1 MKKRSNGQSLIE
13 VVIGITIGTL
23 ILGTAAGAI
32 LLTLRTGSQ
41 SKSFQAA
48 SILSQALLD
57 SVTSVAEKSWHDIYN
72 LSPKGLSAKYYLS
85 SSSGVFVSLS
95 DVEEVTAD
103 GAAYMRYFTV
113 ENVLR
118 DAGDNIVDVGGAEDP
133 STQKITAVTE
143 WVQVGG
149 IVDVKMVKYL
159 TRSQNSVFR
168 QSDWSGGNGQTGA
181 ISDVNNK
188 FDSASNID
196 FTSAPGSIKIQGY

>member
-57 SVTSVAEKSWHDIYN
+57 GVTSVSEKSWHGIYN
-72 LSPKGLSAKYYLS
+72 LSPKGPSTQYYLI
-85 SSSGVFVSLS
+85 SSGGILETASG
-95 DVEEVTAD
+95 VEEVMTD
-103 GAAYMRYFTV
+103 GSAYTRYFTV

-118 DAGDNIVDVGGAEDP
+118 DAGDNIVDTGGAEDP

-159 TRSQNSVFR
+159 TRSQNLVFR
-168 QSDWSGGNGQTGA
+168 QTDWSGGAGQAGA

-188 FDSASNID
+188 FDSSTNIN
-196 FTSAPGSIKIQGY
+196 FTGTPGSIKIQGY